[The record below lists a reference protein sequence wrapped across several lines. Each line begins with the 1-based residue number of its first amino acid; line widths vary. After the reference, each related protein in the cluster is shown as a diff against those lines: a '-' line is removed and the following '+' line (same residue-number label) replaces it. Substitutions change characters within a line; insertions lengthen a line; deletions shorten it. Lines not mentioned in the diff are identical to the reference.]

1 MNRSD
6 QLAENLSKI
15 NHQIESA
22 CQKANRSINEIT
34 VVAVTKFFPSNDVE
48 ILAQLGIK
56 DVGEN
61 KDQEAKEKFRQVK
74 SNLNWHFVGQL
85 QTNKVKSVLQYADF
99 VHSVDRLR
107 LAKEIRRVSI
117 NLDHSIKIFIQVDL
131 GGDDPNRGGVD
142 PAGLLE
148 LASEIAAGENLELA
162 GLMAVAPL
170 GEDAREAF
178 ARLSE
183 IRREF
188 LKEFPSATLL
198 SIGMSEDFE
207 IAIEFGATHLRIGS
221 LLLGVRPTLL

>member
-1 MNRSD
+1 MNRND

-15 NHQIESA
+15 NYQIEAA

-34 VVAVTKFFPSNDVE
+34 VIAVTKFFPASDVE
-48 ILAQLGIK
+48 ILAKLGIK

-61 KDQEAKEKFRQVK
+61 KDQEAKEKFQQIK

-99 VHSVDRLR
+99 IHSVDRLR
-107 LAKEIRRVSI
+107 LAKEINKVAI
-117 NLDHSIKIFIQVDL
+117 NLNRPIKIFLQVDL

-148 LASEIAAGENLELA
+148 LANEIAAGQNLELA

-170 GEDAREAF
+170 GEDARDAF
-178 ARLSE
+178 ARLLE
-183 IRREF
+183 TRREF

-198 SIGMSEDFE
+198 SCGMSEDFE